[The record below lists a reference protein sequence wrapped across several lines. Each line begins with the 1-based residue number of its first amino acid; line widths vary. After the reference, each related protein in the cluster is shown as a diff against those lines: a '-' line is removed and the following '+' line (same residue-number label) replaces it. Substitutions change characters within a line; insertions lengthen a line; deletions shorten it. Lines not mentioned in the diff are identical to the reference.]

1 METGF
6 VEVHAL
12 TIVKHSG
19 ADCAFIE
26 ESAGKCSS
34 FLSFCN
40 AMKFA
45 FHFCAGQVP
54 YLLLKRL
61 QRSKVP
67 C

>member
-1 METGF
+1 METEF

-19 ADCAFIE
+19 ADCCAFIE
-26 ESAGKCSS
+26 EIAGKCSS
-34 FLSFCN
+34 FLSSCN

-54 YLLLKRL
+54 YL
-61 QRSKVP
+61 
-67 C
+67 